1 MGIRQVGSQVRL
13 GGQPYEVIG
22 VMPEAFDFAAR
33 VEEIWVPMAF
43 TPERGKTH
51 DEHQYLVYGRLTAGA
66 TPEHA
71 LAELRRNAEGLRS
84 GSRRRMPKSTRW
96 RPSWRN

>member
-1 MGIRQVGSQVRL
+1 MFTAEEDRPGAPNVVVLSHRLWTRRFGGNPAVLGSQVRL

-43 TPERGKTH
+43 TPERK
-51 DEHQYLVYGRLTAGA
+51 A
-66 TPEHA
+66 T
-71 LAELRRNAEGLRS
+71 RRAPVSGLRPS
-84 GSRRRMPKSTRW
+84 GCRCDA
-96 RPSWRN
+96 

>member
-1 MGIRQVGSQVRL
+1 MLGSQVRL

-43 TPERGKTH
+43 TPERKATH
-51 DEHQYLVYGRLTAGA
+51 DEHQYA
-66 TPEHA
+66 
-71 LAELRRNAEGLRS
+71 GLR
-84 GSRRRMPKSTRW
+84 
-96 RPSWRN
+96 PSDCRCDA